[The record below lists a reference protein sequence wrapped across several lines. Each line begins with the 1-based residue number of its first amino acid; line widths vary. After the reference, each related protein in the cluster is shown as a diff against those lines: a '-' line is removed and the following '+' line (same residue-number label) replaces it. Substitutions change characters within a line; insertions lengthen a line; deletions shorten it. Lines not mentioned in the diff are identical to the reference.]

1 MILLVSNLAD
11 LLRRPSAGAT
21 AKGSMNNA
29 DPLPQSSHSSS
40 RTGQDGADTYS
51 NVTNRNGAPASASK
65 SRAAAAA
72 SDATADSDATSPA
85 FVGVE
90 HHLLGLSPQYW
101 AHTPLLIGDILS
113 LGLVNGVDCMMSAS
127 PHSPEH
133 DEQPDP
139 QICLHNNQIPG
150 RKRRRPSEDS
160 EDDKVSGIAIDHI
173 IPISRCE
180 IVGFIVSKER
190 KANSTL
196 YLLDDGS
203 GMIDC
208 ISWED
213 DVDGTYSLPPLIET
227 YPNRNDLEQNSFRV
241 GDCVRIR
248 GKIKCISIGSE
259 SRTIDI
265 SVVGDNTI
273 SKGASSRH
281 TQRFEVPVNV
291 VREIVVATME
301 HVLDPNT
308 SNGIDPQTTHW
319 LKCIHFA
326 RRIGIQ
332 SDADAEPIRNGA
344 DVLGLL
350 GNTMSTK
357 LTGANVIDIGEEDN
371 GAWRVFGPDCNCRLP
386 HKDELL
392 YCHCL
397 AKFEAL
403 DPQQVFRDAL
413 LKHLLEMMEKDS
425 TNPLRFHY
433 GSLQEDEHLHGI
445 AAKTV
450 SETTNPDI
458 NVRRLY
464 FNTFKAL
471 RNDGIIHLDDQDAD
485 IYLLISKSNV
495 LVPYLAPLVSKEAS
509 ALEKSMRRANA
520 PPFVKKVPA
529 TRLRFV
535 TKCLLANSKKSPTE
549 KTP

>member
-1 MILLVSNLAD
+1 MDDA
-11 LLRRPSAGAT
+11 A
-21 AKGSMNNA
+21 
-29 DPLPQSSHSSS
+29 PLSQSSHSSS
-40 RTGQDGADTYS
+40 FTGQDGAGRSTYS
-51 NVTNRNGAPASASK
+51 SDTNQNGAPATPSKAS
-65 SRAAAAA
+65 AAA
-72 SDATADSDATSPA
+72 ADSDATATATASASPG

-113 LGLVNGVDCMMSAS
+113 LGLVNGVDCIMSAS
-127 PHSPEH
+127 APHSPEDGEH
-133 DEQPDP
+133 EPDT
-139 QICLHNNQIPG
+139 QICLHTDQIPG
-150 RKRRRPSEDS
+150 RKRRRPSENS
-160 EDDKVSGIAIDHI
+160 EDDKVSAIAIDNV
-173 IPISRCE
+173 IPITRCE

-190 KANSTL
+190 KTNSTL

-227 YPNRNDLEQNSFRV
+227 YPYRNVPEQNSFRV

-265 SVVGDNTI
+265 AVVGDNTT
-273 SKGASSRH
+273 SKDPSARN

-301 HVLDPNT
+301 HVLDSKT
-308 SNGIDPQTTHW
+308 SNGLDAETTHW
-319 LKCIHFA
+319 LNCIHFA
-326 RRIGIQ
+326 RRIGTN

-350 GNTMSTK
+350 GNIMSSK
-357 LTGANVIDIGEEDN
+357 LTGASVTDISEEDN

-386 HKDELL
+386 HKEELL

-397 AKFEAL
+397 ATFEAL

-413 LKHLLEMMEKDS
+413 LKQLLEMMDKDF

-433 GSLQEDEHLHGI
+433 GSLQEDKHLHGI

-471 RNDGIIHLDDQDAD
+471 RNDGIIYLDDQDAD
-485 IYLLISKSNV
+485 IYLLISKSSV
-495 LVPYLAPLVSKEAS
+495 LIPYLAPLVSKEAS
-509 ALEKSMRRANA
+509 ALERSMRRSNP

-535 TKCLLANSKKSPTE
+535 TKCLLANSKKSQTE
-549 KTP
+549 R

>member
-1 MILLVSNLAD
+1 
-11 LLRRPSAGAT
+11 
-21 AKGSMNNA
+21 MNNA
-29 DPLPQSSHSSS
+29 APLSQSSHSSS
-40 RTGQDGADTYS
+40 FTGAGRSTYS
-51 NVTNRNGAPASASK
+51 NGAPATPSKSAS
-65 SRAAAAA
+65 AAAAA
-72 SDATADSDATSPA
+72 DAGASSV
-85 FVGVE
+85 VGVE

-113 LGLVNGVDCMMSAS
+113 LGLVNGVDCMMSAPA
-127 PHSPEH
+127 PHTSTPED
-133 DEQPDP
+133 DEHEPHTGT
-139 QICLHNNQIPG
+139 QICLHNDQVPG
-150 RKRRRPSEDS
+150 RKRRRPSEYS
-160 EDDKVSGIAIDHI
+160 KDDQVSAIAIDHV

-227 YPNRNDLEQNSFRV
+227 YPYRNAPEQNSFCV

-265 SVVGDNTI
+265 SAVGGNTT
-273 SKGASSRH
+273 STDANSRN
-281 TQRFEVPVNV
+281 TQRFDIPVNV

-301 HVLDPNT
+301 HVLNPKT

-326 RRIGIQ
+326 RRIGIK

-350 GNTMSTK
+350 GNTMSAK
-357 LTGANVIDIGEEDN
+357 LTGVNVLDIGEEDN

-397 AKFEAL
+397 ATFEAL

-413 LKHLLEMMEKDS
+413 LKLLLEMLDKDS
-425 TNPLRFHY
+425 TNPLQFHY
-433 GSLQEDEHLHGI
+433 GSLQEDKHLQGI

-471 RNDGIIHLDDQDAD
+471 RNDGIVYLDDQDAD

-495 LVPYLAPLVSKEAS
+495 LIPYLAPLVSKESS
-509 ALEKSMRRANA
+509 ALEKSMRRANP

-529 TRLRFV
+529 TRLRFI
-535 TKCLLANSKKSPTE
+535 TKCLLANSKKSQTE
-549 KTP
+549 KTS